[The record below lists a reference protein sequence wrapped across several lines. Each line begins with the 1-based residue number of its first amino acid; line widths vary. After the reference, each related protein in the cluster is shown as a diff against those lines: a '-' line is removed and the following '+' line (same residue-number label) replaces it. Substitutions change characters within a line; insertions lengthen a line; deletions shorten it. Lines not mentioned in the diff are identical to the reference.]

1 MSKPDPRALREEA
14 QLALSKG
21 RPRRALECY
30 RSLGELEPSD
40 GAWPHRAG
48 ELLQRLG
55 DKEAATA
62 SLRRAVEL
70 YARAGFLLKAVAV
83 CKLILRIDPDADD
96 ARQRLKELNSDR
108 GIQVV
113 PRMPVAEPDSALAAA
128 VVEATSPRQVRP
140 SPPPPALPAELDE
153 IPLDID
159 IEFDAPELSVRAKNA
174 LAQSALVA
182 AVPPDQLGGFID
194 RCSLVELRAGDVL
207 FRQGDAGDALYV
219 VVSGEVAVIADPE
232 GSGQRP
238 EGSGQRPEGSGQRPE
253 GSGQRIELTR
263 LGESSFFGEIA
274 LITEETRT
282 ATVQATRPT
291 ELLVFKRAAVE
302 ELCAAEPAL
311 LSVILAAVRERLV
324 NRLIATSAL
333 FQPFA
338 GEERRDLVGRFRCR
352 DAPAGSVLIAQGM
365 RADGLYVL
373 LSGRAEV
380 LRYDDDGAE
389 RVVSAIKPGDFV
401 GEMSL
406 LTGRSAVAT
415 VRTATR
421 ALVLHLPTASFRE
434 VIMTH
439 PQVLALVGELAA
451 DRQSRLDELDRDR
464 QADGDYADFHVDL
477 L

>member
-1 MSKPDPRALREEA
+1 VSKPDPRALRELA
-14 QLALSKG
+14 QVALSKG
-21 RPRRALECY
+21 RPRQALDAY
-30 RSLGELEPSD
+30 RQLAELEPSD
-40 GAWPHRAG
+40 GSWPHRSG

-55 DKEAATA
+55 ETPRAVV

-83 CKLILRIDPDADD
+83 CKLILRIDPNADD
-96 ARQRLKELNSDR
+96 ARQRLQELNSDR
-108 GIQVV
+108 GIHVI
-113 PRMPVAEPDSALAAA
+113 PRMPLAEPDSALAAA
-128 VVEATSPRQVRP
+128 VVEATSPRRP
-140 SPPPPALPAELDE
+140 APPAASPPPAPPLEQDE

-182 AVPPDQLGGFID
+182 AVPPEELGSFID
-194 RCSLVELRAGDVL
+194 RCTLHQLAAGEVL

-219 VVSGEVAVIADPE
+219 VVSGEVAVIDDGP
-232 GSGQRP
+232 P
-238 EGSGQRPEGSGQRPE
+238 
-253 GSGQRIELTR
+253 RIEMTR

-274 LITEETRT
+274 LVTEEKRT
-282 ATVQATRPT
+282 ATVEAVLPT

-311 LSVILAAVRERLV
+311 LSVILSAVRERLV
-324 NRLIATSAL
+324 SRLIATSPL
-333 FQPFA
+333 FAPFA
-338 GEERRDLVGRFRCR
+338 GNERRELVERFRCR
-352 DAPAGSVLIAQGM
+352 DAPAGSVLIAQGL

-373 LSGRAEV
+373 LSGHADV
-380 LRYDDDGAE
+380 LRYDDKGAE
-389 RVVSAIKPGDFV
+389 RTVSSIRPGDFV

-406 LTGRSAVAT
+406 LTGKAAVAT

-421 ALVLHLPTASFRE
+421 ALVLHMPTGSFRE

-439 PQVLALVGELAA
+439 PQVLALVAELAA
-451 DRQSRLDELDRDR
+451 DRQSRLDELDRNK
-464 QADGDYADFHVDL
+464 QADGEYADFHVDL

>member
-1 MSKPDPRALREEA
+1 MSKPDARTLRDEA

-21 RPRRALECY
+21 RPRRALEAY
-30 RSLGELEPSD
+30 RQLAELEPQD
-40 GAWPHRAG
+40 GTWPHRSG

-55 DKEAATA
+55 ETA
-62 SLRRAVEL
+62 PAVIALRRAVEL

-83 CKLILRIDPDADD
+83 CKLILRIDPQADD
-96 ARQRLKELNSDR
+96 ARQRLQELNSDR
-108 GIQVV
+108 GIQVI
-113 PRMPVAEPDSALAAA
+113 PRMPMAEPDSALAAA
-128 VVEATSPRQVRP
+128 VVEATSPRHPAPAP
-140 SPPPPALPAELDE
+140 SPRPAPPPASDE

-159 IEFDAPELSVRAKNA
+159 IEFDAPELSVRARNA

-182 AVPPDQLGGFID
+182 AVPPDQLGSFID
-194 RCSLVELRAGDVL
+194 RCALVELEKGEVL

-219 VVSGEVAVIADPE
+219 VAAGEVAVIADGPP
-232 GSGQRP
+232 RT
-238 EGSGQRPEGSGQRPE
+238 
-253 GSGQRIELTR
+253 ELTR

-274 LITEETRT
+274 LVTEETRT
-282 ATVQATRPT
+282 ATVEATRPT
-291 ELLVFKRAAVE
+291 ELLVFSRDAVE

-311 LSVILAAVRERLV
+311 LSVILSAVRERLV
-324 NRLIATSAL
+324 ARLTATSPL
-333 FQPFA
+333 FAPFA
-338 GEERRDLVGRFRCR
+338 GDERRALVERFRCR

-373 LSGRAEV
+373 LSGRADV
-380 LRYDDDGAE
+380 LRYDQSGAE
-389 RVVSAIKPGDFV
+389 RMVSSIRPGDFV

-406 LTGRSAVAT
+406 LTGKAAVAT

-439 PQVLALVGELAA
+439 PQVLALIGELAA
-451 DRQSRLDELDRDR
+451 DRQSRLDELDRTK
-464 QADGDYADFHVDL
+464 QADGEYADFHVDL

>member
-1 MSKPDPRALREEA
+1 MSKPDPRSLRDEA

-30 RSLGELEPSD
+30 RALGEVEPND
-40 GAWPHRAG
+40 GTWPHRAG

-55 DKEAATA
+55 ETGPAIA

-83 CKLILRIDPDADD
+83 CKLILRIDPEADD

-108 GIQVV
+108 GIQVI

-128 VVEATSPRQVRP
+128 VVEATSPGGPAVRP
-140 SPPPPALPAELDE
+140 QPPPKKPAPVTAQLAIELDE

-159 IEFDAPELSVRAKNA
+159 IEFDTAEVSVRARNA

-182 AVPPDQLGGFID
+182 AVPPEQLGGFID
-194 RCSLVELRAGDVL
+194 RCSLVELADGDVL

-219 VVSGEVAVIADPE
+219 VVAGEVAVIADGPP
-232 GSGQRP
+232 RV
-238 EGSGQRPEGSGQRPE
+238 
-253 GSGQRIELTR
+253 ELTR

-274 LITEETRT
+274 LVTEETRT

-324 NRLIATSAL
+324 SRLIATSPL
-333 FQPFA
+333 FEPFA
-338 GEERRDLVGRFRCR
+338 GEERRELVGRFRCR
-352 DAPAGSVLIAQGM
+352 DAPAGSVLIAQGR

-380 LRYDDDGAE
+380 LRYDDANAE
-389 RVVSAIKPGDFV
+389 RVVSRIKPGDFV

-406 LTGRSAVAT
+406 LTGQAAVAT
-415 VRTATR
+415 VRTETR
-421 ALVLHLPTASFRE
+421 ALVLHLPTNAFRE

-451 DRQSRLDELDRDR
+451 DRQSRLDELDRSRD
-464 QADGDYADFHVDL
+464 ADGEYADFHVDL

>member
-14 QLALSKG
+14 QVALSKG
-21 RPRRALECY
+21 RPRRALDAY
-30 RSLGELEPSD
+30 RQLAELEPTD
-40 GAWPHRAG
+40 GSWPHRRG

-55 DKEAATA
+55 DTSAAVVA
-62 SLRRAVEL
+62 LRRAVEL

-96 ARQRLKELNSDR
+96 ARQRLQELNSDR
-108 GIQVV
+108 GIQVI

-128 VVEATSPRQVRP
+128 VVEATSPRHARP
-140 SPPPPALPAELDE
+140 APPPPPGPEPDE

-159 IEFDAPELSVRAKNA
+159 IEFDAPELSVRARNA

-182 AVPPDQLGGFID
+182 AVPSEQLGSFID
-194 RCSLVELRAGDVL
+194 RCALVELAAGEVL

-219 VVSGEVAVIADPE
+219 VASGEVAVIAE
-232 GSGQRP
+232 GP
-238 EGSGQRPEGSGQRPE
+238 PKT
-253 GSGQRIELTR
+253 ELTR

-274 LITEETRT
+274 LVTEETRT
-282 ATVQATRPT
+282 ATVEATRPT
-291 ELLVFKRAAVE
+291 ELLVFSREAVE
-302 ELCAAEPAL
+302 ELCATEPAL
-311 LSVILAAVRERLV
+311 LSVILSAVRERLV
-324 NRLIATSAL
+324 GRLIATSPL
-333 FQPFA
+333 FAPFA
-338 GEERRDLVGRFRCR
+338 GEERRALVERFRCR
-352 DAPAGSVLIAQGM
+352 DAPAGSVLIGQGL

-380 LRYDDDGAE
+380 LRYDQSGAE
-389 RVVSAIKPGDFV
+389 RTVSTLRPGDFV

-406 LTGRSAVAT
+406 LTGKAAVAT
-415 VRTATR
+415 VRASTR
-421 ALVLHLPTASFRE
+421 ALVLHLPTSAFRE

-451 DRQSRLDELDRDR
+451 DRQSRLDELDKRTS
-464 QADGDYADFHVDL
+464 ADGEYADFHVDL

>member
-1 MSKPDPRALREEA
+1 MSKRDSSALRELA
-14 QLALSKG
+14 QVALSKG
-21 RPRRALECY
+21 RPRQALDAY
-30 RSLGELEPSD
+30 RQLAELEPSD
-40 GAWPHRAG
+40 GSWPHRSG
-48 ELLQRLG
+48 ELLQRLNET
-55 DKEAATA
+55 KQAVA

-83 CKLILRIDPDADD
+83 CKLILRIDPAADD
-96 ARQRLKELNSDR
+96 ARQRLQELNSDR

-128 VVEATSPRQVRP
+128 VVEATAPRQKAP
-140 SPPPPALPAELDE
+140 SLPPPVLEPDE

-182 AVPPDQLGGFID
+182 AVPPDQLGSFID
-194 RCSLVELRAGDVL
+194 RCSLLDLAQGDVL

-219 VVSGEVAVIADPE
+219 VVSGEVAVIDDGPPRTE
-232 GSGQRP
+232 M
-238 EGSGQRPEGSGQRPE
+238 
-253 GSGQRIELTR
+253 TR

-274 LITEETRT
+274 LVTEEKRT
-282 ATVQATRPT
+282 ATVEATRPT
-291 ELLVFKRAAVE
+291 ELLVFKRSAVE

-311 LSVILAAVRERLV
+311 LSVILSAVRERLV
-324 NRLIATSAL
+324 NRLIATSPL
-333 FQPFA
+333 FAPFA
-338 GEERRDLVGRFRCR
+338 GDERRALVERFRCR

-380 LRYDDDGAE
+380 LRYDDSGAE
-389 RVVSAIKPGDFV
+389 RVVSAIRPGDFV

-406 LTGRSAVAT
+406 LTGKSAVAT

-421 ALVLHLPTASFRE
+421 ALVLHMPTGGFRE

-451 DRQSRLDELDRDR
+451 DRQSRLDELDRSS
-464 QADGDYADFHVDL
+464 QADGEYADFHVDL

>member
-1 MSKPDPRALREEA
+1 MSKPDPRSLRDEA

-30 RSLGELEPSD
+30 RALGEVEPND
-40 GAWPHRAG
+40 GTWPHRAG

-55 DKEAATA
+55 ETA
-62 SLRRAVEL
+62 PAIASMRRAVEL

-83 CKLILRIDPDADD
+83 CKLILRIDPEADD
-96 ARQRLKELNSDR
+96 ARQRLRELNSDR
-108 GIQVV
+108 GIHVV
-113 PRMPVAEPDSALAAA
+113 PRMPVADPGSALAAA
-128 VVEATSPRQVRP
+128 VVEATSPGGAAVRP
-140 SPPPPALPAELDE
+140 EPPPRPATLPVAIVLDE

-159 IEFDAPELSVRAKNA
+159 IEFDTAEVSVRARNA

-194 RCSLVELRAGDVL
+194 RCTLVELAQGDVL

-219 VVSGEVAVIADPE
+219 VVAGEVAVIADGP
-232 GSGQRP
+232 P
-238 EGSGQRPEGSGQRPE
+238 
-253 GSGQRIELTR
+253 RIELTR

-274 LITEETRT
+274 LVTEETRT

-324 NRLIATSAL
+324 SRLIATSPL
-333 FQPFA
+333 FEPFA
-338 GEERRDLVGRFRCR
+338 GEERRDLVARFRCR
-352 DAPAGSVLIAQGM
+352 DAPAGSVLIAQGR

-380 LRYDDDGAE
+380 LRYDDANAE
-389 RVVSAIKPGDFV
+389 RKVSSIKPGDFV

-406 LTGRSAVAT
+406 LTGQAAVAT
-415 VRTATR
+415 VRTETR
-421 ALVLHLPTASFRE
+421 ALVLHLPTSVFRE

-451 DRQSRLDELDRDR
+451 DRQSRLDELDRSRD
-464 QADGDYADFHVDL
+464 ADGEYADFHVDL

>member
-1 MSKPDPRALREEA
+1 MSKPDPRALRELA
-14 QLALSKG
+14 QVALSKG
-21 RPRRALECY
+21 RPRQALDAY
-30 RSLGELEPSD
+30 RQLAELEPNEGS
-40 GAWPHRAG
+40 WPHRSG

-55 DKEAATA
+55 ETPRAVVA
-62 SLRRAVEL
+62 LRRAVEL

-96 ARQRLKELNSDR
+96 ARQRLQELNSDR
-108 GIQVV
+108 GIQVI

-128 VVEATSPRQVRP
+128 VVEATSPRQKSP
-140 SPPPPALPAELDE
+140 TAPPPVPPEPDE

-182 AVPPDQLGGFID
+182 AVPPEELGSFID
-194 RCSLVELRAGDVL
+194 RCTLHELAAGDVL

-219 VVSGEVAVIADPE
+219 VVSGEVAVIDDGPPRTE
-232 GSGQRP
+232 M
-238 EGSGQRPEGSGQRPE
+238 
-253 GSGQRIELTR
+253 TR

-274 LITEETRT
+274 LVTEEKRT
-282 ATVQATRPT
+282 ATVEAVQPT

-311 LSVILAAVRERLV
+311 LSVILSAVRERLV
-324 NRLIATSAL
+324 SRLIATSPL
-333 FQPFA
+333 FAPFA
-338 GEERRDLVGRFRCR
+338 GEERRALVERFRCR
-352 DAPAGSVLIAQGM
+352 DAPAGSVLIAQGL

-380 LRYDDDGAE
+380 LRYDANGTE
-389 RVVSAIKPGDFV
+389 RMVSSIRPGDFV

-406 LTGRSAVAT
+406 LTGKAAVAT

-421 ALVLHLPTASFRE
+421 ALVLHMPTGGFRE

-451 DRQSRLDELDRDR
+451 DRQSRLDELDKNK
-464 QADGDYADFHVDL
+464 QADGEYADFHVDL